1 MRYNL
6 GSDWEVCSGLKPA
19 TKFFRIMVAKM
30 PLFIGLEKKRQKRK
44 RELKKLLTI
53 FHYAERVLKKKIKIE
68 SNVKNKLLCE

>member
-1 MRYNL
+1 
-6 GSDWEVCSGLKPA
+6 
-19 TKFFRIMVAKM
+19 MVAKM